1 MTMKW
6 ILPAAGIM
14 VLTATACQSEM
25 DVPVPNDP
33 QAQEWNSSIKT
44 AYPEWQ
50 PTLEAPQGNAEFEGM
65 FAKAKQ
71 PELPPVEIQ
80 QEPAP
85 APVDEAEKLKYP
97 ILYAPIP
104 DKVRLDVA
112 ENGSVLVNGTLLPL
126 EIVEK
131 YLAAMVKSHGE
142 KTAAILYVSANTN
155 QKYVNDLLDICKK
168 TKIAGVSLKM
178 AGEAKA
184 AKPAAKTAAKPA
196 AKKVVRMVVDS
207 SKPATEYIVKQGDT
221 LGSIALKQYKNAVY
235 WPVIYNANKGKV
247 KNPNR
252 LTPKMKLQIPALKP
266 AGGAAK

>member
-14 VLTATACQSEM
+14 VLTAAACQPEM
-25 DVPVPNDP
+25 DVPVPDDP
-33 QAQEWNSSIKT
+33 QAQEWNGSIKT

-50 PTLEAPQGNAEFEGM
+50 PTVEAPQGNAEFEGM
-65 FAKAKQ
+65 FAEVKQ
-71 PELPPVEIQ
+71 PEPSPVEVP
-80 QEPAP
+80 QEP

-126 EIVEK
+126 DIVEK
-131 YLAAMVKSHGE
+131 YLAAMVKSHGGN
-142 KTAAILYVSANTN
+142 TAAILYVSPKTDMKN
-155 QKYVNDLLDICKK
+155 VNNLLDICTK
-168 TKIAGVSLKM
+168 TKIAGVSLKV
-178 AGEAKA
+178 AGESKAAGKLA
-184 AKPAAKTAAKPA
+184 AKPAEKKTA
-196 AKKVVRMVVDS
+196 RMVVDS
-207 SKPATEYIVKQGDT
+207 SKPAAEYIVKKGDT

-266 AGGAAK
+266 AGGAVK